1 MVSWLQPLA
10 SMLRAIAVSLLAL
23 LAACE
28 EPSSGVDG
36 GSGHPDAAPGQDG
49 GGDDTPDAGT
59 GGLTIHFTA
68 GLPNVAPAVTLDE
81 ARIWLRDVRA
91 IGDSAP
97 GDSRTSLDEAELDAR
112 SDREPAPIAFALAPP
127 GIYSRLDMRLGQ
139 TDGDGSQGYELRGHV
154 TIDSSTFELEV
165 TDRGATDA
173 ISVALGGL
181 VVDNASDVTI
191 AIDLSFLGGIDW
203 ASAPRDGQKITLDE
217 GAALTLEVRAGIVSA
232 FAVVP

>member
-1 MVSWLQPLA
+1 
-10 SMLRAIAVSLLAL
+10 MLRAIAVPLLAMF
-23 LAACE
+23 AACE
-28 EPSSGVDG
+28 EPSSGADG
-36 GSGHPDAAPGQDG
+36 GPGTPDAAPGQDG
-49 GGDDTPDAGT
+49 GGADTPDSGT

-68 GLPNVAPAVTLDE
+68 GLPNVAPEVTLDE

-112 SDREPAPIAFALAPP
+112 SDREPTPITFPLAPP

-139 TDGDGSQGYELRGHV
+139 TGGDGRQGYELRGHV
-154 TIDSSTFELEV
+154 TIDAASVELEV
-165 TDRGATDA
+165 TDQGATDA

-181 VVDNASDVTI
+181 AVDDASDVTI

-217 GAALTLEVRAGIVSA
+217 GDALTLAVRAGMASA